1 MSELEVGQVWKRGG
15 STITREVIKLWCGDK
30 GEHIVGYFKEENH
43 YPSCLRSSLI
53 TDFVHDNNTLMTNA
67 DGTPV
72 KKPKKY
78 KELTPVEAMRLLA
91 DAGEPGEC
99 EVMDAGDKEWQKHK
113 LKGVIF
119 GSTTPSFISLAHS
132 SWDFCRI
139 EVIND

>member
-30 GEHIVGYFKEENH
+30 GEHIVGYFKVENH

-91 DAGEPGEC
+91 DAGEPVEC
-99 EVMDAGDKEWQKHK
+99 EVRDKPVSWRSTS
-113 LKGVIF
+113 LCGVAF
-119 GSTTPSFISLAHS
+119 DDNYPFITDSGE
-132 SWDFCRI
+132 SWECCRI
-139 EVIND
+139 EVSND